1 MPTAA
6 KLVASLAFAL
16 TGFLAAEAFKLGMP
30 EGMAFGPFSL
40 VIAAIG
46 LICGW
51 RISGRLAGHGNLASI
66 GYGLRT
72 SVTIVFWG
80 LLIYSTERMIQRA
93 LDMLYNGPIEAV
105 LGIFQL
111 MFELGQRLPTP
122 EVLTV
127 LVVGGVFGGIATE
140 WAGRR
145 WK

>member
-6 KLVASLAFAL
+6 KLMGAVFFAL

-30 EGMAFGPFSL
+30 AGMRFGPFSL

-46 LICGW
+46 FLCGW
-51 RISGRLAGHGNLASI
+51 RIAGRLAGNGYTGSV
-66 GYGLRT
+66 GYGMRT

-80 LLIYSTERMIQRA
+80 LLVYSTERMIQRA
-93 LDMLYNGPIEAV
+93 LDMLYDGPVEAV

-111 MFELGQRLPTP
+111 MFELGQRVLTA
-122 EVLTV
+122 EVVTV
-127 LVVGGVFGGIATE
+127 LVVGGVFGGVAAE
-140 WAGRR
+140 WASRR

>member
-40 VIAAIG
+40 VIAAVG
-46 LICGW
+46 FICGW
-51 RISGRLAGHGNLASI
+51 RIAGRLAGKGFSSSI

-93 LDMLYNGPIEAV
+93 LDMLYKGPIEAV

-111 MFELGQRLPTP
+111 MYELGLKVPTP

-127 LVVGGVFGGIATE
+127 LIVGGVIGGLAAE
-140 WAGRR
+140 WAARR
-145 WK
+145 WN

>member
-6 KLVASLAFAL
+6 KLMASVAFAL

-30 EGMAFGPFSL
+30 PGMRFGPFSL

-46 LICGW
+46 FICGW
-51 RISGRLAGHGNLASI
+51 RIAGRLAGYGYTASI

-72 SVTIVFWG
+72 SVTLAFWG
-80 LLIYSTERMIQRA
+80 LLLYSTERMIARS
-93 LDMLYNGPIEAV
+93 LDMLYDGPIEAV
-105 LGIFQL
+105 LGVFQL
-111 MFELGQRLPTP
+111 MVELGEKVLTV

-127 LVVGGVFGGIATE
+127 LAVGGVLGGVAAE
-140 WAGRR
+140 WGARR

>member
-6 KLVASLAFAL
+6 KLVASLAFL
-16 TGFLAAEAFKLGMP
+16 MTGFLGAEAFKLGMP
-30 EGMAFGPFSL
+30 EGMSFGPFSL
-40 VIAAIG
+40 VIGAIG

-51 RISGRLAGHGNLASI
+51 RIAGALAGRGYVSSV

-72 SVTIVFWG
+72 SVTITFWG
-80 LLIYSTERMIQRA
+80 LLVYATERMIQRA
-93 LDMLYNGPIEAV
+93 LDQLYKGIIEAV

-111 MFELGQRLPTP
+111 MFELGQRLITT

-127 LVVGGVFGGIATE
+127 LAVGGVFGGIAAE
-140 WAGRR
+140 WAARH

>member
-6 KLVASLAFAL
+6 KLVASLAFL
-16 TGFLAAEAFKLGMP
+16 MTGFLGAEAFKLGMP
-30 EGMAFGPFSL
+30 PGMRFGPFSL
-40 VIAAIG
+40 VIGAIG

-51 RISGRLAGHGNLASI
+51 RIAGRLAGHGYVASI

-72 SVTIVFWG
+72 SVTLTFWG

-93 LDMLYNGPIEAV
+93 LDMLYDGTIEAV

-111 MFELGQRLPTP
+111 MFDLGQKLLTT

-127 LVVGGVFGGIATE
+127 LGVGGVLGGLAAE
-140 WAGRR
+140 WAARR

>member
-6 KLVASLAFAL
+6 KLVASLAFL
-16 TGFLAAEAFKLGMP
+16 MTGFLAAEAFKLGMP
-30 EGMAFGPFSL
+30 EGMAFGPFSF

-46 LICGW
+46 FICGW
-51 RISGRLAGHGNLASI
+51 RIAGRLAGYGYVSSV

-72 SVTIVFWG
+72 SVTFVFWG

-93 LDMLYNGPIEAV
+93 LDMLYDGPVEAV

-111 MFELGQRLPTP
+111 MFEMGQRVLTA

-127 LVVGGVFGGIATE
+127 LVVGGVFGGVAAE
-140 WAGRR
+140 WAARR